1 MFLKL
6 FEFFLI
12 KLIRNIFLQKN
23 FPHFKSAIARFINW
37 YQAIGLDRESLINR
51 LLGYLPRNSDTDRE
65 RIIIKG
71 QIAEFE
77 NPQLKRD
84 LVERMVDEIQ
94 DPVCT
99 SLLSQASTKEENEE
113 TEPLHCQDYLK
124 MTYSGKFPYWALQLL
139 IQNDWR
145 KNLVHFLP
153 LVLSDATEHI
163 DSPQRIGEF
172 LRQISYQILFK
183 NSTAIDTRIKV
194 YMYDRE
200 GQTYQSHVEVVNRF
214 QDELDIFNSNM
225 DEEVRK
231 WKRRNF
237 LLCKLITD
245 KDHAEKYKEQMDTLS
260 NDMKLTLAVTV
271 CWIRQAN
278 PDSKIIKSMKVLLA
292 LMQMK
297 ECDPGCSPQVEQC
310 LSEIKQKASN
320 LEENVDAQVLQ
331 WISQWVVLMDE
342 SISINQILLQPF
354 PEPRL
359 GHFFSGATVEA
370 IYILMSE
377 DESRLEIILDRLTL
391 FERFLEQT
399 VQVFSMQ

>member
-1 MFLKL
+1 M
-6 FEFFLI
+6 
-12 KLIRNIFLQKN
+12 QQN
-23 FPHFKSAIARFINW
+23 FPFNKQNPPHLKSEIARFINW
-37 YQAIGLDRESLINR
+37 YQAKRLDKESLIEH
-51 LLGYLPRNSDTDRE
+51 LLEYLPQNSHTRE

-71 QIAEFE
+71 QIAKFE

-84 LVERMVDEIQ
+84 LVERMVDGIQ

-99 SLLSQASTKEENEE
+99 SLLSQASIKEENEE

-124 MTYSGKFPYWALQLL
+124 MIYSAKFPYWALQLL
-139 IQNDWR
+139 IQNDR
-145 KNLVHFLP
+145 RRNLVHFLP

-194 YMYDRE
+194 YDRE

-225 DEEVRK
+225 DEEESK
-231 WKRRNF
+231 LKRRNF

-245 KDHAEKYKEQMDTLS
+245 KDHAERYKEQMDALS

-278 PDSKIIKSMKVLLA
+278 PDSEIIKSMKVLLA

-297 ECDPGCSPQVEQC
+297 ECVAGCSPQVEQC

-342 SISINQILLQPF
+342 SIIINQILLQPF

-370 IYILMSE
+370 IYILMSQ
-377 DESRLEIILDRLTL
+377 DESSLEIILQRLTL
-391 FERFLEQT
+391 FKRFHEQT
-399 VQVFSMQ
+399 VQVFSLQ